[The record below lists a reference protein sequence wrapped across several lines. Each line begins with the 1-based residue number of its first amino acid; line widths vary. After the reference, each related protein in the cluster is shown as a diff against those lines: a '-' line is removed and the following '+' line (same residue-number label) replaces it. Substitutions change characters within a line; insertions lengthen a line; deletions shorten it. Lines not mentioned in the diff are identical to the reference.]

1 MPNILAK
8 IQQGTPITR
17 RVGHR
22 QRGSAG
28 GRSQASMFS
37 SSAKDPPIQDQ
48 LPDQCVDFFGPAIFH
63 AVLSVSVL
71 ALHITASHL
80 VC

>member
-1 MPNILAK
+1 MLA
-8 IQQGTPITR
+8 
-17 RVGHR
+17 
-22 QRGSAG
+22 
-28 GRSQASMFS
+28 
-37 SSAKDPPIQDQ
+37 SSAKDPPIEDQ

-63 AVLSVSVL
+63 AVLSVSAL